1 MNSPGQPLHGIRVL
15 DLTTFLSGPF
25 CTQILADLG
34 AEVIKVEP
42 PVGDSSRHIPPH
54 FLDGESLYFLGINR
68 NKQSV
73 SIDLK
78 TDRGL
83 QLLLELI
90 AKADVVV
97 ENFRPGVAQKI
108 GLDIEKIAASQPRLI
123 WASISGFGQTG
134 PDSTK
139 PAYDMIVQALSGV
152 MSLTGEAGRP
162 AVRLGIPAGDT
173 VAGLYA
179 CIAICAALHRRNFTD
194 RADIIDV
201 AMLDCQLAMLSYQA
215 TYSLV
220 AGTDPGPQ
228 GAGHDSIPT
237 YRTFKARDG
246 RELVVTAN
254 TEKMW
259 QGLCRSLDLSEL
271 AGDARFATASDRL
284 RNRVALWQLLEA
296 AFLEKD
302 AVEHVDNLQSNDVPA
317 ALIKRVPEALDDARA
332 ANRDMIV
339 EMQTPKGKCI
349 EVVGNPIKF
358 AGGKSPDPTYPP
370 ALGQDNAAVLSA
382 WLDMPRSVADE
393 LVADGVLG
401 AGPA

>member
-1 MNSPGQPLHGIRVL
+1 MSSDGQPLDGIRVL

-34 AEVIKVEP
+34 AEVIKVEHP
-42 PVGDSSRHIPPH
+42 EGDSSRHIPPH
-54 FLDGESLYFLGINR
+54 FVDRESLYFLGINR
-68 NKQSV
+68 NKQSIA
-73 SIDLK
+73 IDLK
-78 TDRGL
+78 TDRGR

-97 ENFRPGVAQKI
+97 ENFRPGVAARI
-108 GLDIEKIAASQPRLI
+108 GLDIEQIAASHPRLI

-152 MSLTGEAGRP
+152 MSITGEADRP

-179 CIAICAALHRRNFTD
+179 CIAICAALHRRNLTD
-194 RADIIDV
+194 RADVIDV

-220 AGTDPGPQ
+220 AGTEPGPQ
-228 GAGHDSIPT
+228 GAQHDSIPT
-237 YRTFKARDG
+237 YRSFKARDD

-259 QGLCRSLDLSEL
+259 QGLCRALGRSEL
-271 AGDARFATASDRL
+271 VSDARFATAADRL
-284 RNRVALWQLLEA
+284 KNRAELWQLLEA
-296 AFLEKD
+296 AFLD
-302 AVEHVDNLQSNDVPA
+302 AVMGRRLKSSQ
-317 ALIKRVPEALDDARA
+317 
-332 ANRDMIV
+332 
-339 EMQTPKGKCI
+339 
-349 EVVGNPIKF
+349 VGWL
-358 AGGKSPDPTYPP
+358 S
-370 ALGQDNAAVLSA
+370 LRMMVLETGS
-382 WLDMPRSVADE
+382 E
-393 LVADGVLG
+393 
-401 AGPA
+401 

>member
-1 MNSPGQPLHGIRVL
+1 MSSPGQPLHGVRVL

-42 PVGDSSRHIPPH
+42 PGGDSSRHIPPH
-54 FLDGESLYFLGINR
+54 FLDGQSLYFLGINR
-68 NKQSV
+68 NKRSV

-78 TDRGL
+78 TDRGRE
-83 QLLLELI
+83 LLLELI

-97 ENFRPGVAQKI
+97 ENFRPGVARKI
-108 GLDIEKIAASQPRLI
+108 GLDIEQIAASHPRLI

-152 MSLTGEAGRP
+152 MSITGEVDRP

-179 CIAICAALHRRNFTD
+179 CIAICAALHRRNSTD

-201 AMLDCQLAMLSYQA
+201 AMLDCQLAMLSYQG

-220 AGTDPGPQ
+220 AGTEPGPQ
-228 GAGHDSIPT
+228 GARHDSIPT
-237 YRTFKARDG
+237 YRSFKARDG

-259 QGLCRSLDLSEL
+259 RGLCNSLGLAEL
-271 AGDARFATASDRL
+271 ANDARFATASDRL
-284 RNRVALWQLLEA
+284 TNRVQLWRLLEG

-302 AVEHVDNLQSNDVPA
+302 AAEHVESLQANDVPA
-317 ALIKRVPEALDDARA
+317 ALIKRVPEALDDARVA
-332 ANRDMIV
+332 GRDMIV
-339 EMQTPKGKCI
+339 GMQAPGGRRI

-358 AGGKSPDPTYPP
+358 AGGPDPDPTYPP
-370 ALGQDNAAVLSA
+370 ALGQDNASVLSA
-382 WLDMPRSVADE
+382 WLGMPRSAADE
-393 LVADGVLG
+393 LLADGVLG
-401 AGPA
+401 KGSA

>member
-1 MNSPGQPLHGIRVL
+1 MDGQ
-15 DLTTFLSGPF
+15 
-25 CTQILADLG
+25 
-34 AEVIKVEP
+34 
-42 PVGDSSRHIPPH
+42 
-54 FLDGESLYFLGINR
+54 SLYFLGINR
-68 NKQSV
+68 NKRSV

-78 TDRGL
+78 TDRGRE
-83 QLLLELI
+83 LLLELI

-97 ENFRPGVAQKI
+97 ENFRPGVARKI
-108 GLDIEKIAASQPRLI
+108 GLDIEQIAASHPRLI

-152 MSLTGEAGRP
+152 MSITGEVDRP

-179 CIAICAALHRRNFTD
+179 CIAICAALHRRNSTD

-201 AMLDCQLAMLSYQA
+201 AMLDCQLAMLSYQG

-220 AGTDPGPQ
+220 AGTEPGPQ
-228 GAGHDSIPT
+228 GARHDSIPT
-237 YRTFKARDG
+237 YRSFKARDG

-259 QGLCRSLDLSEL
+259 RGLCNSLGLAEL
-271 AGDARFATASDRL
+271 ANDARFATASDRL
-284 RNRVALWQLLEA
+284 TNRVQLWRLLEG

-302 AVEHVDNLQSNDVPA
+302 AAEHVESLQANDVPA
-317 ALIKRVPEALDDARA
+317 ALIKRVPEALDDARVA
-332 ANRDMIV
+332 GRDMIV
-339 EMQTPKGKCI
+339 GMQAPGGRRI

-358 AGGKSPDPTYPP
+358 AGGPDPDPTYPP
-370 ALGQDNAAVLSA
+370 ALGQDNASVLSA
-382 WLDMPRSVADE
+382 WLGMPRSAADE
-393 LVADGVLG
+393 LLADGVLG
-401 AGPA
+401 KGSA

>member
-1 MNSPGQPLHGIRVL
+1 MSSPGQPLNGVRVL

-42 PVGDSSRHIPPH
+42 PGGDSSRHIPPH
-54 FLDGESLYFLGINR
+54 FLEGQSLYFLGINR
-68 NKQSV
+68 NKQSI

-78 TDRGL
+78 MDRGR
-83 QLLLELI
+83 QLVLELI
-90 AKADVVV
+90 GKADVVV
-97 ENFRPGVAQKI
+97 ENFRPGVACKN
-108 GLDIEKIAASQPRLI
+108 GLSIENITANHPRLI

-139 PAYDMIVQALSGV
+139 PAYDMVVQALSGV
-152 MSLTGEAGRP
+152 MSITGEVGRP

-173 VAGLYA
+173 VAGLYT
-179 CIAICAALHRRNFTD
+179 CIAICAALHRRNLTG
-194 RADIIDV
+194 RGDIIDV
-201 AMLDCQLAMLSYQA
+201 AMLDCQLAMLSYQG

-220 AGTDPGPQ
+220 AGTNPGPQ
-228 GAGHDSIPT
+228 GARHDSIPT
-237 YRTFKARDG
+237 YRSFMARDG

-259 QGLCRSLDLSEL
+259 QGLCRSLELSAL
-271 AGDARFATASDRL
+271 TGDARFATASDRL
-284 RNRVALWQLLEA
+284 RNREELWQLLEA

-302 AVEHVDNLQSNDVPA
+302 AVEHVDNLQRNDVPA
-317 ALIKRVPEALDDARA
+317 ALIKSVPEALDDARTA
-332 ANRDMIV
+332 SRGMIV

-358 AGGKSPDPTYPP
+358 AGSKSPDPTYPP
-370 ALGQDNAAVLSA
+370 ALGQDNVSVLSA

-393 LVADGVLG
+393 LLADGVLG
-401 AGPA
+401 DGSA